1 MKKSDMGF
9 RGYKISETEMII
21 KGTGPNSDIPVT
33 ILVKLGSPDWK
44 AWLPYILGCLNK
56 GNQYFQNEGLLEDY
70 LSYSG
75 NYMTNLTPK
84 EWANDE

>member
-1 MKKSDMGF
+1 MKKNDMGF

-33 ILVKLGSPDWK
+33 ILVKLGSPGWK
-44 AWLPYILGCLNK
+44 AWLPYILGCLNM
-56 GNQYFQNEGLLEDY
+56 GNKFFQDDKDHPEDY
-70 LSYSG
+70 YSYSG

-84 EWANDE
+84 ESGG